1 MRAGFTDDPN
11 VALTG
16 LISIALLGVLV
27 ICGGLMIG
35 GVLESSWLQTAG
47 GALLM
52 GYLSWMVWQ
61 AGQVVRQSLKARDVK
76 EASGA

>member
-16 LISIALLGVLV
+16 LLCIALLGVLV
-27 ICGGLMIG
+27 MCGGLMIG
-35 GVLESSWLQTAG
+35 GVMEGAWLQIAS
-47 GALLM
+47 GALLL

-61 AGQVVRQSLKARDVK
+61 AARVVRRSLKVGGVN
-76 EASGA
+76 EASDA

>member
-1 MRAGFTDDPN
+1 MRAGFTDDPG

-16 LISIALLGVLV
+16 LVSIALL
-27 ICGGLMIG
+27 
-35 GVLESSWLQTAG
+35 
-47 GALLM
+47 

-61 AGQVVRQSLKARDVK
+61 AGHVVRRSWKDADVN